1 MRLAAGLN
9 RSVGSVCLVS
19 DGRKSDQRVWNKT
32 PLCTLLRHL
41 KYYFFE
47 LGAHTMIDTV
57 VIQPGTDTGEPSI
70 AGVSWPA
77 VTAGAVVSC
86 ALTLVLLTFGL
97 GLGLSVVSPWS
108 GAGVSATIFKIGTGL
123 YLVVIA
129 MLSSSIGGYLAGRLR
144 TRWIGVQSDE
154 VYFRDTAHG
163 FIAWAFA
170 SVLGAVLLA
179 SPASSLIGGAASGAS
194 SATAAAAS
202 RSGPMDGYVDMLFRS
217 DAPAAQNGGNGQES
231 RGEMVRLFTG
241 SFRNGGELKPADR
254 EYVAKVVAA
263 RTGLSQADAEK
274 RVNDVVTQAK
284 GDLAATRKATA
295 QLAFWLTA
303 SLLIGAFCASLAAT
317 EGGGLRDGTW
327 RRKAR

>member
-1 MRLAAGLN
+1 
-9 RSVGSVCLVS
+9 
-19 DGRKSDQRVWNKT
+19 
-32 PLCTLLRHL
+32 
-41 KYYFFE
+41 
-47 LGAHTMIDTV
+47 MIDTV

-86 ALTLVLLTFGL
+86 ALTLVLLAFGI
-97 GLGLSVVSPWS
+97 GLGLSVVSPWT
-108 GAGVSATIFKIGTGL
+108 GAGVSATTFKIGTGL

-129 MLSSSIGGYLAGRLR
+129 MLASSIGGYLAGRLR
-144 TRWIGVQSDE
+144 SRWVGVRSDE

-179 SPASSLIGGAASGAS
+179 SPASSLIGGVASGAAN
-194 SATAAAAS
+194 ATASAAS
-202 RSGPMDGYVDMLFRS
+202 QAEPMDGYVDTLFRS
-217 DAPAAQNGGNGQES
+217 DSPPAQGAGSAQDS
-231 RGEMVRLFTG
+231 RGEMVRLFTS
-241 SFRNGGELKPADR
+241 SFRNGSELKAADR
-254 EYVAKVVAA
+254 EYVSKVVAA

-274 RVNDVVTQAK
+274 RVNEVVTQAK
-284 GDLAATRKATA
+284 SDIDATRKATA

-327 RRKAR
+327 RRKSIR